1 MDFLAGL
8 LGLRKVG
15 WVFTQAV
22 GTAERDYIM
31 SGSEVAA
38 MAAMQVGRRVERR
51 FVVVMAPDLRSLP
64 PRAAL
69 ASPSTRHLGQQ
80 ISTAA

>member
-1 MDFLAGL
+1 VDFLAGL

-22 GTAERDYIM
+22 GAAERDYIM

-38 MAAMQVGRRVERR
+38 MAAMQVGEGGGGGGGVCGGGSGGPGSQ
-51 FVVVMAPDLRSLP
+51 VAV
-64 PRAAL
+64 
-69 ASPSTRHLGQQ
+69 GW
-80 ISTAA
+80 